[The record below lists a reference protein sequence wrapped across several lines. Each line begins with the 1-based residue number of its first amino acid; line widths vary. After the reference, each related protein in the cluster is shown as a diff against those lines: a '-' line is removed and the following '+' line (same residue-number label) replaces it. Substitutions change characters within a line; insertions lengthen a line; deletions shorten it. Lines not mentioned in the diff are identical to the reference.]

1 MPVTMSDTEKR
12 EKLAK
17 LSARFDTAML
27 VTKMSDG
34 RLRSRPLSV
43 AAHDGTA
50 ELLFSTAIDSPKVG
64 ELEHDA
70 HVNVVMQQKRC
81 FVSITGRARI
91 SRDRTLIERFWSES
105 WKVWFPGGKDDPSLA
120 LVVVEPEEASYW
132 DASGIEGVKFLFEEA
147 KAYLTH
153 QRPPSDSDDGRTAH
167 VKL

>member
-12 EKLAK
+12 EQ
-17 LSARFDTAML
+17 R
-27 VTKMSDG
+27 
-34 RLRSRPLSV
+34 
-43 AAHDGTA
+43 
-50 ELLFSTAIDSPKVG
+50 
-64 ELEHDA
+64 EHDP
-70 HVNVVMQQKRC
+70 HVNVVMQEKRS

-91 SRDRTLIERFWSES
+91 SRDRALIERLWSES

-120 LVVVEPEEASYW
+120 LVVVEPEEASFW

-153 QRPPSDSDDGRTAH
+153 QRPPSDSDDKRTAH

>member
-17 LSARFDTAML
+17 LIARFDTAML
-27 VTKMSDG
+27 VTKMGDG

-64 ELEHDA
+64 ELEHDG
-70 HVNVVMQQKRC
+70 HVNVVMQQGRC

-91 SRDRTLIERFWSES
+91 SQDRALIGRFWSES

-132 DASGIEGVKFLFEEA
+132 DASGVEGVKFLFEEA